1 MKRLIIAEKPSV
13 ATDLSKVLGKFKKMD
28 GYYENDELIISSA
41 VGHIVELFMP
51 DDIDKKLKW
60 WTLKTLPIIPEKF
73 QLKPVEKTKDRLKE
87 LKQLMQRDDV
97 KDIINACDAGREG
110 ELIFAY
116 IYEITKCKKPIQRL
130 WMSSMT
136 PESIKEAFNHL
147 RPNEE
152 MIPLQEA
159 ARCRS
164 ESDWLVGINGTR
176 AVTSRMFG
184 QRSRQV
190 ATVGRVQTPTLALVY
205 EREKAIKNFTPQTYW
220 KILGKFGISNG
231 EYEGYYQKPDFK
243 KGEDDI
249 DRIDRIWDKSEADRI
264 LLEIQANPF
273 ALISENQKNSKQAP
287 PLLYDL
293 TSLQREA
300 NSRFGTPAGITL
312 KIAQSLYEKHKIITY
327 PRTDAKALPED
338 YGPTCKKV
346 LENITGQPRSHAH
359 TVLKNNW
366 VNTANKRNFNNSKIS
381 DHFAII
387 PTEIIPNKLSDDE
400 SKIYDM
406 IVRRFIAAFFPSA
419 EYLIT
424 TRMSNAAEHTFK
436 TEGKVLVNE
445 GWLAV
450 YGKVG
455 NLEETLPALSEK
467 DGLPPKANIL
477 DTLIEEEETKPPA
490 RYSEATLLAAMEH
503 AGKLIEDEELADALK
518 EKGLGTPATRAQ
530 IIEHLIREKYME
542 RIQRELIPTIKAE
555 NLIEFLKVVQIE
567 QLTSPAMTGEWEF
580 RLHEI
585 EHKKLSRKA
594 FMTQIEDMT
603 KDMVEKTRT
612 FDEFSVDTKISSII
626 SPTDNLPMI
635 ETFRAYRSQDEK
647 LTVYKTM
654 GNRKL
659 TEEEIKELLE
669 KKSIGPLDDFKSKA
683 GKPFSAI
690 LKLDEDFKVKFDFGT
705 EAGQEGEPIDYT
717 QFQPICNCPLAQ
729 RGLCSHSEGTVYAT
743 PQAYQCEHY
752 KEPHTKCTFRVSR
765 NLLSRSIPEDQ
776 FKKLVNEGKT
786 DLLDHF
792 KSNRTKRFF
801 SAHLILKEDGTI
813 GFEFEK
819 KVPKEKKPRK
829 TTKAAKTT
837 KTTKT
842 PKKTV

>member
-1 MKRLIIAEKPSV
+1 MKRLLIAEKPSV

-73 QLKPVEKTKDRLKE
+73 QLKPLEKAKDRLKE
-87 LKQLMQRDDV
+87 LKQLMKRDDV
-97 KDIINACDAGREG
+97 KEIINACDAGREG

-116 IYEITKCKKPIQRL
+116 IYEIVNSKKPIKRL

-136 PESIKEAFNHL
+136 PESIKEAFSHL
-147 RPNEE
+147 RSNEE

-205 EREKAIKNFTPQTYW
+205 EREKAIKSFVPQTYW
-220 KILGKFGISNG
+220 RISAQFGITNG
-231 EYEGYYQKPDFK
+231 TYEGYYQKPDFK
-243 KGEDDI
+243 KGEEDI
-249 DRIDRIWDKSEADRI
+249 DRIDRIWDKTEAEKILSEVQSAK
-264 LLEIQANPF
+264 F
-273 ALISENQKNSKQAP
+273 AEVSETQKNSKQAP

-312 KIAQSLYEKHKIITY
+312 KIAQSLYEKHKAITY
-327 PRTDAKALPED
+327 PRTDSKALPED

-346 LENITGQPRSHAH
+346 LQSITGQPKDHAL

-366 VNTANKRNFNNSKIS
+366 VNTTNKRNFNNAKIS

-387 PTEIIPNKLSDDE
+387 PTEINPSKLSEDE
-400 SKIYDM
+400 AKIYDM

-419 EYLIT
+419 EFLIT
-424 TRMSNAAEHTFK
+424 TRMSKAADHTFK
-436 TEGKVLVNE
+436 TEGKVLVHE

-455 NLEETLPALSEK
+455 NLEESLPGLSEK
-467 DGLPPKANIL
+467 DGQPPKAKIL
-477 DTLIEEEETKPPA
+477 ETEIEEESTKPPA

-503 AGKLIEDEELADALK
+503 AGKFVEDEDLAEALK

-585 EHKKLSRKA
+585 EHKKLSRKE
-594 FMTQIEDMT
+594 FMAQIAEMT
-603 KDMVEKTRT
+603 KDMVEKTRN
-612 FDEFSVDTKISSII
+612 FDEFSINTKISAII
-626 SPTDNLPMI
+626 SPTDGKPMI
-635 ETFRAYRSQDEK
+635 ETFRSYRSQDEK
-647 LTVYKTM
+647 LTIYKTM
-654 GNRKL
+654 GNRRL
-659 TEEEIKELLE
+659 SEEEIKELLE

-683 GKPFSAI
+683 GKPFSAM

-705 EAGQEGEPIDYT
+705 TEGAEGGPIDYS
-717 QFQPICNCPLAQ
+717 QFEPVCKCPLAQ

-752 KEPHTKCTFRVSR
+752 KEPNTKCTFRVSR
-765 NLLSRSIPEDQ
+765 TLLSRSIPEEQ
-776 FKKLVNEGKT
+776 FKKLVTEGKT
-786 DLLDHF
+786 DLLDQF

-813 GFEFEK
+813 GFEFEQK
-819 KVPKEKKPRK
+819 IPKEKKPRK
-829 TTKAAKTT
+829 VAK
-837 KTTKT
+837 
-842 PKKTV
+842 KKTAS

>member
-13 ATDLSKVLGKFKKMD
+13 ATDLSKVLGKFKKLD
-28 GYYENDELIISSA
+28 GYYENDEFVISSA

-60 WTLKTLPIIPEKF
+60 WSLKTLPIIPEKF
-73 QLKPVEKTKDRLKE
+73 QLKPIEKTKDRLKE
-87 LKQLMQRDDV
+87 LKELMKRDDI
-97 KDIINACDAGREG
+97 KEIINACDAGREG

-116 IYEITKCKKPIQRL
+116 IYEITKSKKPIKRL

-136 PESIKEAFNHL
+136 PEAIKDAFKHL
-147 RPNEE
+147 RSNDE

-205 EREKAIKNFTPQTYW
+205 EREKAIKNFVSQPYW
-220 KILGKFGISNG
+220 KIFANFGITNG
-231 EYEGYYQKPDFK
+231 EYSGYYQKPDFK

-249 DRIDRIWDKSEADRI
+249 DRIDRIWDKVQAEQI
-264 LLEIQANPF
+264 LAEV
-273 ALISENQKNSKQAP
+273 QKASSAEVTETQKQSKQAP

-312 KIAQSLYEKHKIITY
+312 KIAQSLYEKHKVITY
-327 PRTDAKALPED
+327 PRTDSKALPED
-338 YGPTCKKV
+338 YGSICNKV
-346 LENITGQPRSHAH
+346 LKNITGSPKDHAN

-387 PTEIIPNKLSDDE
+387 PTEITPSKLSDDE
-400 SKIYDM
+400 AKIYDM

-419 EYLIT
+419 EFLIT
-424 TRMSNAAEHTFK
+424 TRMSNANGHVFK
-436 TEGKVLVNE
+436 TEGKVLVSE

-450 YGKVG
+450 YGKAG
-455 NLEETLPALSEK
+455 NLEESLPALSEK
-467 DGLPPKANIL
+467 DGQPTQAKIL
-477 DTLIEEEETKPPA
+477 ESKIEEEETKPPA

-503 AGKLIEDEELADALK
+503 AGKFVEDEDLADALK

-542 RIQRELIPTIKAE
+542 RVQRELIPTIKAE

-580 RLHEI
+580 KLHEI
-585 EHKKLSRKA
+585 ELGQLTRKS

-612 FDEFSVDTKISSII
+612 FDEFSIDTKTSNII

-635 ETFRAYRSQDEK
+635 ETFRAYRSQDET
-647 LTVYKTM
+647 LTIYKTM

-659 TEEEIKELLE
+659 TEVEIKELLE

-683 GKPFSAI
+683 GKPFSAM
-690 LKLDEDFKVKFDFGT
+690 LKLDEDWKVKFDFGT
-705 EAGQEGEPIDYT
+705 TEGEEGGPIDYT
-717 QFQPICNCPLAQ
+717 QFEPICKCPLAE
-729 RGLCSHSEGTVYAT
+729 RGLCSHNEGTVYAT

-752 KEPHTKCTFRVSR
+752 KEPGTTCTFRVSR

-786 DLLDHF
+786 DLLDKF

-819 KVPKEKKPRK
+819 KAPKEKKPRK
-829 TTKAAKTT
+829 VAKKKTT
-837 KTTKT
+837 A
-842 PKKTV
+842 

>member
-1 MKRLIIAEKPSV
+1 MKRLIITEKPSV

-28 GYYENDELIISSA
+28 GYYENDELVISSA

-60 WTLKTLPIIPEKF
+60 WSLKTLPIIPEKF
-73 QLKPVEKTKDRLKE
+73 ELKPIEKTKDRLKE
-87 LKQLMQRDDV
+87 LTKLMQR
-97 KDIINACDAGREG
+97 KDIGEIINACDAGREG

-116 IYEITKCKKPIQRL
+116 IYEIVKSKKPIKRL

-136 PESIKEAFNHL
+136 PESIKEAFAHL
-147 RPNEE
+147 RTNEE

-176 AVTSRMFG
+176 AITSRMFG
-184 QRSRQV
+184 QRSRQL
-190 ATVGRVQTPTLALVY
+190 ATVGRVQTPTLSLVY
-205 EREKAIKNFTPQTYW
+205 EREKSIRNFIPQDYW
-220 KILGKFGISNG
+220 RIVGKFGIAKG
-231 EYEGYYQKPDFK
+231 EYQGYYQKPDFK
-243 KGEDDI
+243 KADDDL
-249 DRIDRIWDKSEADRI
+249 DRVDRLWNKKEAEKILAEINGIKLAEVTDSQKST
-264 LLEIQANPF
+264 
-273 ALISENQKNSKQAP
+273 KQAP

-300 NSRFGTPAGITL
+300 NSRYGMPAGITL
-312 KIAQSLYEKHKIITY
+312 KIAQSLYEKHKLITY

-346 LENITGQPRSHAH
+346 LENIKGPVKEHAL

-387 PTEIIPNKLSDDE
+387 PTEIVSNGKLSDDE
-400 SKIYDM
+400 AKIYDM
-406 IVRRFIAAFFPSA
+406 IVRRFVAAFFPSA

-424 TRMSNAAEHTFK
+424 TRISQAGLHTFK
-436 TEGKVLVNE
+436 TEGKILVNE

-455 NLEETLPALSEK
+455 NLEESLPSLSPQ
-467 DGLPPKANIL
+467 DGSSPPKAKIL
-477 DTLIEEEETKPPA
+477 ETSLEEEKTKPPA

-503 AGKLIEDEELADALK
+503 AGKFVEDEDLADAMK

-542 RIQRELIPTIKAE
+542 RVQRELIPTIKAE
-555 NLIEFLKVVQIE
+555 NLIEFLKVVQID
-567 QLTSPAMTGEWEF
+567 QLTSPAMTGEWEYL
-580 RLHEI
+580 LHEI
-585 EHKKLSRKA
+585 EQRKLTRKA
-594 FMTQIEDMT
+594 FMAQISEAVIN
-603 KDMVEKTRT
+603 MVEKTRT
-612 FDEFSVDTKISSII
+612 FDEFNIDTKESSIV
-626 SPTDNLPMI
+626 SPTDNKPMI

-647 LTVYKTM
+647 LTIYKSM

-659 TEEEIKELLE
+659 SEEEIKELLE
-669 KKSIGPLDDFKSKA
+669 KKAIGPLDNFKSKA

-690 LKLDEDFKVKFDFGT
+690 LRLDDDFKVKFDFGET
-705 EAGQEGEPIDYT
+705 SGEEGEPIDYT
-717 QFQPICNCPLAQ
+717 QFEAICNCPMAAK
-729 RGLCSHSEGTVYAT
+729 GICSHSEGKIYAT

-752 KEPHTKCTFRVSR
+752 KKEPNTKCTFRVSR
-765 NLLSRSIPEDQ
+765 TLLSRSIPEDQ
-776 FKKLVNEGKT
+776 FLKLVNEGKT

-801 SAHLILKEDGTI
+801 SAHLILKDDASI
-813 GFEFEK
+813 GFEFAPK
-819 KVPKEKKPRK
+819 TPKEPKESKK
-829 TTKAAKTT
+829 T
-837 KTTKT
+837 KTTK
-842 PKKTV
+842 KKAPT

>member
-13 ATDLSKVLGKFKKMD
+13 ATDLSKVLGRFKKMD
-28 GYYENDELIISSA
+28 GYYENDDLIISSA

-73 QLKPVEKTKDRLKE
+73 QLKPLEKTKDRLKE
-87 LKQLMQRDDV
+87 LKQLMKREDV
-97 KDIINACDAGREG
+97 KEIINACDAGREG

-116 IYEITKCKKPIQRL
+116 IYEIANCKKPIKRL

-136 PESIKEAFNHL
+136 PESIKEAFSHL
-147 RPNEE
+147 RSNEE

-205 EREKAIKNFTPQTYW
+205 EREKAIKNFVPQNYW
-220 KILGKFGISNG
+220 RILGKFGITNG
-231 EYEGYYQKPDFK
+231 EYEGYYQKADFK
-243 KGEDDI
+243 KGEEDI
-249 DRIDRIWDKSEADRI
+249 DRIDRIWDKAEAEKI
-264 LLEIQANPF
+264 LSEIQA
-273 ALISENQKNSKQAP
+273 AKLAEVTEIQKNSKQAP

-312 KIAQSLYEKHKIITY
+312 KIAQSLYEKHKVITY
-327 PRTDAKALPED
+327 PRTDSKALPED

-346 LENITGQPRSHAH
+346 LANISGQVKEHAQ

-387 PTEIIPNKLSDDE
+387 PTEITPSKLSDDE
-400 SKIYDM
+400 IKIYDM
-406 IVRRFIAAFFPSA
+406 IVRRFIAAFFPAA

-424 TRMSNAAEHTFK
+424 TRMSKASEHTFK
-436 TEGKVLVNE
+436 TEGKVLVHE

-450 YGKVG
+450 YGKAG
-455 NLEETLPALSEK
+455 NLEESLPALSEK
-467 DGLPPKANIL
+467 DGETPKAKIL
-477 DTLIEEEETKPPA
+477 NAEIEEDATKPPP
-490 RYSEATLLAAMEH
+490 RYSEATLLGAMEH
-503 AGKLIEDEELADALK
+503 AGKFVDDDEIAEALK

-585 EHKKLSRKA
+585 EHKKLSRKE
-594 FMTQIEDMT
+594 FMAQIADMT
-603 KDMVEKTRT
+603 KDMVEKTRN
-612 FDEFSVDTKISSII
+612 FDEFNIDTKISNII
-626 SPTDNLPMI
+626 SPTDNKPMI
-635 ETFRAYRSQDEK
+635 ETFRAYRSQDEQ
-647 LTVYKTM
+647 LTIYKTM
-654 GNRKL
+654 GNRRL
-659 TEEEIKELLE
+659 SEEEIKELLE

-690 LKLDEDFKVKFDFGT
+690 LKLDEDNKVKFDFGT
-705 EAGQEGEPIDYT
+705 AEGEPGAPIDYT
-717 QFQPICNCPLAQ
+717 QFEPVCKCPLAQ

-752 KEPHTKCTFRVSR
+752 KEPGTKCTFRVSR
-765 NLLSRSIPEDQ
+765 TLLSRSIPEEQ
-776 FKKLVNEGKT
+776 FKKLVTEGKT
-786 DLLDHF
+786 DLLDQF

-801 SAHLILKEDGTI
+801 SAYLILKEDGTI

-819 KVPKEKKPRK
+819 KEPKEKKARK
-829 TTKAAKTT
+829 TTKKKAAS
-837 KTTKT
+837 
-842 PKKTV
+842 

>member
-13 ATDLSKVLGKFKKMD
+13 ATDLSKVLGRFKKVD
-28 GYYENDELIISSA
+28 GYYENDELVISSA

-51 DDIDKKLKW
+51 DDIDPKLKW
-60 WTLKTLPIIPEKF
+60 WSLKTLPIIPEKF
-73 QLKPVEKTKDRLKE
+73 QLKPIEKAKDRLKE
-87 LKQLMQRDDV
+87 LKQLIKRDDIGE
-97 KDIINACDAGREG
+97 IINACDAGREG

-116 IYEITKCKKPIQRL
+116 IYEIVKCKKPIKRL

-136 PESIKEAFNHL
+136 PESIKEAYTHL
-147 RPNEE
+147 RTNEE

-205 EREKAIKNFTPQTYW
+205 ERENAIKNFVPQDYW
-220 KILGKFGISNG
+220 KILGKFAISNG

-243 KGEDDI
+243 KTEEEL
-249 DRIDRIWDKSEADRI
+249 DRIDRLWEKSEAEKI
-264 LLEIQANPF
+264 LAEVQAIEF
-273 ALISENQKNSKQAP
+273 AEVSESQKSSKQAP

-300 NSRFGTPAGITL
+300 NNRFGTPAGITL

-327 PRTDAKALPED
+327 PRTDSKALPED

-346 LENITGQPRSHAH
+346 LENLSGHVKEHAR

-387 PTEIIPNKLSDDE
+387 PTEIAPGKLSDDE
-400 SKIYDM
+400 AKIYDM
-406 IVRRFIAAFFPSA
+406 IVRRFIAAFFPPA

-424 TRMSNAAEHTFK
+424 TRISKAGIHSFK
-436 TEGKVLVNE
+436 TEGKVLVSE

-455 NLEETLPALSEK
+455 NMEESLPGLSAQ
-467 DGLPPKANIL
+467 DGTPPLAKI
-477 DTLIEEEETKPPA
+477 IETQIQEEETKPPA

-503 AGKLIEDEELADALK
+503 AGKFVEDEELADAMK

-542 RIQRELIPTIKAE
+542 RIQRELIPTTKAE

-580 RLHEI
+580 QLHEI
-585 EHKKLSRKA
+585 EHGKLTRKA
-594 FMTQIEDMT
+594 FMDQIAE
-603 KDMVEKTRT
+603 KIKEMVEKTRT
-612 FDEFSVDTKISSII
+612 FDELNVDTKESSII
-626 SPTDNLPMI
+626 SPTDNKPMI

-647 LTVYKTM
+647 MTIYKTM

-659 TEEEIKELLE
+659 SEEEIKELLE
-669 KKSIGPLDDFKSKA
+669 KKTIGPLDDFKSKA

-705 EAGQEGEPIDYT
+705 TPGEEGEPIDYT
-717 QFQPICNCPLAQ
+717 QFEAICQCPLAA
-729 RGLCSHSEGTVYAT
+729 RGLCSHSEGKIYAT

-752 KEPHTKCTFRVSR
+752 KEPNTKCTFRVSR
-765 NLLSRSIPEDQ
+765 TLLSKSIPVDQ
-776 FKKLVNEGKT
+776 FLKLVNEGKT

-801 SAHLILKEDGTI
+801 SAHLILKEDGNI
-813 GFEFEK
+813 GFEFAPK
-819 KVPKEKKPRK
+819 APKAPKEPKARK
-829 TTKAAKTT
+829 TTK
-837 KTTKT
+837 
-842 PKKTV
+842 KKTVT

>member
-13 ATDLSKVLGKFKKMD
+13 ATDLSKVLGKFKKLD
-28 GYYENDELIISSA
+28 GYYENDEYVISSA

-60 WTLKTLPIIPEKF
+60 WSLKTLPIIPEKF
-73 QLKPVEKTKDRLKE
+73 QLKPIEKTKDRLKE
-87 LKQLMQRDDV
+87 LKELMKRDDI
-97 KDIINACDAGREG
+97 KEIINACDAGREG

-116 IYEITKCKKPIQRL
+116 IYEITKSKKPIKRL

-136 PESIKEAFNHL
+136 PESIKEAFQHL
-147 RPNEE
+147 RSNEE

-205 EREKAIKNFTPQTYW
+205 EREKAIKNFTPQNYW
-220 KILGKFGISNG
+220 RIFANFGISNG
-231 EYEGYYQKPDFK
+231 EYQGYYQKPDYK

-249 DRIDRIWDKSEADRI
+249 DRIDRIWDKAQAEQILSEVRKASAA
-264 LLEIQANPF
+264 EVT
-273 ALISENQKNSKQAP
+273 ETQKNSKQAP

-293 TSLQREA
+293 TALQREA

-312 KIAQSLYEKHKIITY
+312 KIAQSLYEKHKVITY
-327 PRTDAKALPED
+327 PRTDSKALPED
-338 YGPTCKKV
+338 YGPTCIKV
-346 LENITGQPRSHAH
+346 LKNITGYPKEHAN

-387 PTEIIPNKLSDDE
+387 PTEITPSKLSEDE
-400 SKIYDM
+400 AKIYDM
-406 IVRRFIAAFFPSA
+406 IVRRFVAAFFPSA
-419 EYLIT
+419 EFLIT
-424 TRMSNAAEHTFK
+424 TRMSNANGHVFK
-436 TEGKVLVNE
+436 TEGKVLVSE

-450 YGKVG
+450 YGKAG
-455 NLEETLPALSEK
+455 NLEESLPALSEK
-467 DGLPPKANIL
+467 DGQPPQAKIL
-477 DTLIEEEETKPPA
+477 ESKIEEEETKPPA

-503 AGKLIEDEELADALK
+503 AGKFIEDEDLADALK

-542 RIQRELIPTIKAE
+542 RVQRELIPTIKAE

-580 RLHEI
+580 KLHEI
-585 EHKKLSRKA
+585 ELGQLTRKS

-612 FDEFSVDTKISSII
+612 FDEFSIDTKISNII
-626 SPTDNLPMI
+626 SPTDNQPMI
-635 ETFRAYRSQDEK
+635 ETFRAYRSQDEA
-647 LTVYKTM
+647 LTIYKTM

-683 GKPFSAI
+683 GKPFSAM
-690 LKLDEDFKVKFDFGT
+690 LKLDEDWKVKFDFGT
-705 EAGQEGEPIDYT
+705 TEGEEGGPIDYT
-717 QFQPICNCPLAQ
+717 QFEPVCKCPLAE
-729 RGLCSHSEGTVYAT
+729 RGLCSYPEGTVYAT

-752 KEPHTKCTFRVSR
+752 KEPGTKCTFRVSR

-786 DLLDHF
+786 DLLDKF

-819 KVPKEKKPRK
+819 KAPKEKKPRK
-829 TTKAAKTT
+829 VAKKKTT
-837 KTTKT
+837 A
-842 PKKTV
+842 